1 MALRTNLYDTTT
13 FKVLEVNNIVALR
26 SGHIVSQVI
35 LPKNKFLGGSETYIQ
50 NGEIVFLD
58 VDGKFA
64 TRNKL
69 GTTDGSTAITN
80 ADEVKPYLVPFIIFN
95 EELMT
100 GPYTDLK
107 YFAEVFDADN
117 LAYPRALAL
126 NVGDSFTTDN
136 YVIGAGTQANAAYA
150 TINTDGKISTSN
162 ALPTTAYRGPLF
174 KAVSTTL
181 PDGTTNA
188 MEFTVI
194 SLNVLFVAD

>member
-13 FKVLEVNNIVALR
+13 FKVLEVNNIAALR
-26 SGHIVSQVI
+26 NGHMLSQVV
-35 LPKNKFLGGSETYIQ
+35 LPKNKFLDGSQTYIQ

-58 VDGKFA
+58 VDGKLA

-117 LAYPRALAL
+117 LCYPRALAL
-126 NVGDSFTTDN
+126 NVGDAFTTNN
-136 YVIGAGTQANAAYA
+136 YVGTQSTAAYA
-150 TINTDGKISTSN
+150 TINTDGKIALAT
-162 ALPTTAYRGPLF
+162 ALPTGAYQGPIF
-174 KAVSTTL
+174 KAVPGYL
-181 PDGTTNA
+181 PDGTTA
-188 MEFTVI
+188 AVELTVI
-194 SLNVLFVAD
+194 SLNAVLTA

>member
-1 MALRTNLYDTTT
+1 MALRTNLFDSTT
-13 FKVLEVNNIVALR
+13 FKVLEVNNMVALR

-35 LPKNKFLGGSETYIQ
+35 LPKNKFLDGSQTYIQ

-64 TRNKL
+64 TLNKV

-80 ADEVKPYLVPFIIFN
+80 AADVKPQLVPFIIFN

-126 NVGDSFTTDN
+126 NVGDSFTTNN
-136 YVIGAGTQANAAYA
+136 YVGTQSTAAYA
-150 TINTDGKISTSN
+150 TINSDGKIALAT

-174 KAVSTTL
+174 KAVPNYL
-181 PDGTTNA
+181 PDGTTA
-188 MEFTVI
+188 AVELTVI

>member
-117 LAYPRALAL
+117 VAYPRALAL
-126 NVGDSFTTDN
+126 NVGDSFTTNN
-136 YVIGAGTQANAAYA
+136 YVGTQSTAAYA
-150 TINTDGKISTSN
+150 TINTDGKIALAT
-162 ALPTTAYRGPLF
+162 ALPTGAYQGPIF
-174 KAVSTTL
+174 KAVPGYL
-181 PDGTTNA
+181 PDGTTA
-188 MEFTVI
+188 AVELTVI
-194 SLNVLFVAD
+194 SLNAVLTA

>member
-13 FKVLEVNNIVALR
+13 FKVLEINNMVALR

-35 LPKNKFLGGSETYIQ
+35 LPKNKFLDGSQTYIQ

-117 LAYPRALAL
+117 QAYPRALAL
-126 NVGDSFTTDN
+126 NVGDSFTTNN
-136 YVIGAGTQANAAYA
+136 YVGTQSTAAYA
-150 TINTDGKISTSN
+150 TINTDGKIALAT
-162 ALPTTAYRGPLF
+162 ALPTGAYQGPIF
-174 KAVSTTL
+174 KAVPGYL
-181 PDGTTNA
+181 PDGTTA
-188 MEFTVI
+188 AVELTVI
-194 SLNVLFVAD
+194 SLNAVLTA